1 VALAFAVAIGA
12 PDASE
17 AGRLLSPS
25 RTGSSMAGVTRVQP
39 LALDRRTLA
48 DLRGR
53 DHAVVQ
59 AFPLGRSRTIDVVL
73 ERFTPF
79 SPAARVEVMG
89 RDGARALALP
99 DDVYFSGRVTG
110 EDGSRVFRA
119 AGRDRVH
126 GFVVSEGDVY
136 PFGPDGRGGHRSYAL
151 RHADPVV
158 HGPPRDFCYN
168 DLHPEAVAIPAAELE
183 ALAAQPSVAPAP
195 GSVKVADVAIETDG
209 EFRAKFASDA
219 RALDYL
225 ASLAAAA
232 SAIYERDVAVRLRL
246 SYVRLWST
254 GSADPWSGSGTK
266 NALFELRDYW
276 TDPANRMA
284 AIAGPRTLVHFLSGR
299 KVQGGIAYLNGLC
312 SATYGYGVS
321 QVYGS
326 FDLSRPSLI
335 WDVLVFAHELGHNFG
350 SPHSHCYSPPLD
362 QCYGQERGCYAGPAA
377 TSRGT
382 IMSYCHLRGGGL
394 SNIDLL
400 FGNVV
405 GARIGQ
411 SVGAAPCL
419 GAVTVSTSTTS
430 TTLPRGGDGEDG
442 DGVPDGADECPRTP
456 AGDLVDA
463 TGCSV
468 CPCDGPRSGGA
479 WGSHSAYLR
488 CVRDAIRRGVAQGTL
503 AETRRRVVR
512 TRARTSTCGSRT
524 RTRCCVYTA
533 ANPDGRCR
541 IMLANNCDGRVE
553 KSRAVDLGPG
563 SCLPS
568 PCAR

>member
-1 VALAFAVAIGA
+1 VALALAVAIGA
-12 PDASE
+12 PGGSE
-17 AGRLLSPS
+17 AARLLSRS
-25 RTGSSMAGVTRVQP
+25 RTGASMAGVLGVQP
-39 LALDRRTLA
+39 LALDRRTLG

-59 AFPLGRSRTIDVVL
+59 GFPLGATRTIEVVL

-89 RDGARALALP
+89 PDGARALAP
-99 DDVYFSGRVTG
+99 SDDVYFSGRVAG
-110 EDGSRVFRA
+110 EDGSRVFLA

-151 RHADPVV
+151 RNADPVV
-158 HGPPRDFCYN
+158 HRPPRDFCYN

-183 ALAAQPSVAPAP
+183 ALAVQPTVAPAA

-219 RALDYL
+219 KALDYL

-232 SAIYERDVAVRLRL
+232 SAIYERDLGVRLRL
-246 SYVRLWST
+246 SYVRLWSA
-254 GSADPWSGSGTK
+254 GSADPWSGGDTK
-266 NALFELRDYW
+266 SALFELRDYW

-284 AIAGPRTLVHFLSGR
+284 EIAGPRAVVHFVSGR
-299 KVQGGIAYLNGLC
+299 NVQGGIAYLKGLC

-335 WDVLVFAHELGHNFG
+335 WDVLVFTHELGHNFG

-362 QCYGQERGCYAGPAA
+362 HCYGQERGCYAGPAT

-400 FGNVV
+400 FGSVV

-411 SVGAAPCL
+411 GVGVAPCL
-419 GAVTVSTSTTS
+419 GSVSVSSTTT
-430 TTLPRGGDGEDG
+430 TTLPRTDGEDG
-442 DGVPDGADECPRTP
+442 DGIPDGVDECPRTP

-468 CPCDGPRSGGA
+468 CPCGGPRSGGA
-479 WGSHSAYLR
+479 WSSHSDYLR
-488 CVRDAIRRGVAQGTL
+488 CVRDAIRRGVAQGAL
-503 AETRRRVVR
+503 PETRRRAVR

-524 RTRCCVYTA
+524 RTRCCMYTPA
-533 ANPDGRCR
+533 DPDGRCR
-541 IMLANNCDGRVE
+541 VMLASNCDARVE
-553 KSRAVDLGPG
+553 KARAVDLGPG